1 MAENENTAVDK
12 LVQTLKEE
20 AYSSGGYH
28 ADGIVDALAVYKLPS
43 KPEDL
48 LELAKFAGRKV
59 TKPLDTYY
67 DNEFKES
74 KAWLDLLD
82 EINEK
87 ASEKGDDEIAQ
98 KISGI
103 KSKTEEQFDEYKKK
117 EKKAIKKSDRDDI
130 MRCLLVC
137 GVPLAIIIGII
148 IFIVSSIK
156 SCIG

>member
-12 LVQTLKEE
+12 LVQTLKKE
-20 AYSSGGYH
+20 AYSSGGYY

-43 KPEDL
+43 EPEDL

-82 EINEK
+82 EN
-87 ASEKGDDEIAQ
+87 
-98 KISGI
+98 I

-117 EKKAIKKSDRDDI
+117 EKKSIKKSDRDD
-130 MRCLLVC
+130 MRGCLLVF

-148 IFIVSSIK
+148 IFIVFSIK